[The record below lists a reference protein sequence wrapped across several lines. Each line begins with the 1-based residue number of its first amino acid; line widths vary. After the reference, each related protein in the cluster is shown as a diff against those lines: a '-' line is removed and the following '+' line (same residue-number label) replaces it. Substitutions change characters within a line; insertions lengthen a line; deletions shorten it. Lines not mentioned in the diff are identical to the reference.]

1 MYYFLILTQYKSMK
15 WLLIG
20 FIFMFILLVVTYPF
34 KISWYFHIN
43 LLNNIGFV
51 VFKVLFIRLMCER
64 FKIDNHF
71 EFQTER
77 EKKKNQVFFHNYIF
91 CLSKRVDVKKID
103 VFCDVGSEEDAY
115 FISMLN
121 GYIDAVLAMV
131 SGVFLNRFKS
141 LKIFNNVEPYY
152 EKSILEFTGK
162 IIVSF
167 NLISVLLSTIMAYKL
182 TKKSR
187 RGNDGRKKSD
197 K

>member
-77 EKKKNQVFFHNYIF
+77 EKKKKKNQVFFHNYIF
-91 CLSKRVDVKKID
+91 CLSNTI
-103 VFCDVGSEEDAY
+103 
-115 FISMLN
+115 
-121 GYIDAVLAMV
+121 
-131 SGVFLNRFKS
+131 
-141 LKIFNNVEPYY
+141 LKICLNICNLLKCRHLFFYY
-152 EKSILEFTGK
+152 FSISYFY
-162 IIVSF
+162 F
-167 NLISVLLSTIMAYKL
+167 P
-182 TKKSR
+182 
-187 RGNDGRKKSD
+187 
-197 K
+197 